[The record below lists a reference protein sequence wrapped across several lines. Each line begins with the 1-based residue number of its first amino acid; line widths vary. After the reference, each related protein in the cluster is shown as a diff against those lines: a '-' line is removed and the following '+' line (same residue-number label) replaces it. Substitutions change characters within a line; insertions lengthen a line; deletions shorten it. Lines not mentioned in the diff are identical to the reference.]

1 MGVRTIALRIAGT
14 KEAKEE
20 LEELGED
27 TSDFVIQTQSKV
39 DAQVRNL
46 TKTASNPNGIS
57 VLDQNGRLR
66 DTYDVLLDIAKVYD
80 EIVAKDDQMG
90 TNTSNALL
98 ELLAGKTRSNILAS
112 ILQNPQLLE
121 DAYEQSKNSQGI
133 GQREMDVYLD
143 SIEAKMAKMQNR
155 TQELAYTAF
164 DSDFIKTFIEGLT
177 EAIKLANQLIKTLG
191 TLPVLLGTIGGFG
204 LQSSGRGLFA
214 NAKGQGGLLSAI
226 KNTINNRRGV
236 SEEYELFGDYV
247 IQDTD
252 AATQVI
258 GEFGDE
264 MVTVADASESL
275 SGKLT
280 TMADS
285 AKTVVVNSKGV
296 SGAIGEIGDAANKTA
311 GGIGKFAGGLLNF
324 GKSILTSLAFSA
336 AISLA
341 VKGIQWL
348 LDVTVFAHKK
358 MIESGK
364 EAKDSIQDTI
374 SEFDTQKQAVIDID
388 VSIND
393 DKDAQKNFDDRLE
406 SISKKYSELNSGVNS
421 ITNDNISLTNEEYEQ
436 YLSICNKL
444 AEQYPSLVKGYDSQ
458 DNAILN
464 LGDNVDD
471 TTNKLK
477 EMAASAALASHI
489 EIGTKLQSQFDG
501 AKAQIS
507 DYEKEI
513 SNLEEE
519 SKGLQTTI
527 DQNKGFISLPTS
539 VADQKVIQQ
548 VVGEL
553 GYDSNTVQA
562 SFNGSYVNYYF
573 DGLKELSEE
582 QIAQINQSLSEK
594 FGVLDSQKIAEN
606 TQKISSIKL
615 LIQDQWSSITESVGD
630 YLKTSNTFNNLSD
643 DLQSALLSNLSDIN
657 IDKLTTDY
665 DGDILQFL
673 YSEYLE
679 PLSGFS
685 DEVQNQLSEAFKID
699 PSKMSIN
706 DYQSQIENIFS
717 QIFGDDSREW
727 LDAFGLTNR
736 FQELFSARNQ
746 VIKSLNPDGLLPMGD
761 IQEIAAWPIEKIQ
774 KAAELVR
781 KKHYETI
788 EQLESDL
795 EKDYTPKPTDTLADV
810 LNDESYKETAETASS
825 HLSTLTSALETL
837 RTEGHLTAETMVE
850 LQNAFPDLTE
860 FTTESLNEKAFE
872 ELDTWIKT
880 IREDMDEMT
889 PESKKQAQILI
900 RNMVDQYGDLGLS
913 INDIA
918 DTYYES
924 LGIEKSQIGTT
935 GIGTQFYSQVED
947 LRSKLAEEGI
957 ELDTH
962 VLYTLVAQDEFSGTA
977 DQILEKY
984 KDEKFFWEIILE
996 NQEFE
1001 KDITKQQALANNYQA
1016 MREVKQ
1022 AKGETITSADYGDL
1036 GALDQIANDRRG
1048 EAENAWKFYVNASKE
1063 DEDAAYVA
1071 WIDAETAARQAEA
1084 EALSK
1089 YQESVEAGAN
1099 DELKNLNDNNNVITD
1114 LQNDISKA
1122 ELNGGKASRKMYED
1136 LAKAQENSATINNNL
1151 ADQWQGFADS
1161 ERKKGK
1167 NANQA
1172 LITTWEQQAAEYRAA
1187 AIQAEAD
1194 ARENYANPALEEY
1207 NQLQNESN
1215 EIQRDITKAEQK
1227 NQKVSKQTYRD
1238 LLANGQKQ
1246 IRNLRQ
1252 QQEEVDEFSDSWW
1265 DLQNSIESMQDS
1277 MFEWGQSLDRI
1288 AYDQAAALADAI
1300 NTAMSE
1306 SASGTGL
1313 TTETINAL
1321 ITGFSDLS
1329 GKQFD
1334 LSDMFYNTAD
1344 GVKVNTEAMREL
1356 TDAEFD
1362 LQAVQIQNE
1371 IDQVQ
1376 QALDK
1381 NPGNSALQEKLQ
1393 TLMQTQAQYFAQ
1405 YEEMQK
1411 ALSYNNAIT
1420 VAEGTENAGA
1430 NYDANYARVK
1440 TYKEAREKGLIGTDE
1455 FKAWTS
1461 YLDVYGRDTIDAYDA
1476 VSTKIDRYFTE
1487 DASEGLS
1494 NFLVDMEK
1502 LGYAAQDADGYWTI
1516 TADDYNAAAQDMQMG
1531 SEWFMDTMRKLEDF
1545 GMIHTYVSSLTEAQL
1560 KAQDVEGQIAQAVQT
1575 YQHMLEMGASDE
1587 DLQKQIDKINELENA
1602 WSDVHE
1608 VAATWEEVT
1617 QQNRAEEFL
1626 GLEDRLTSLSEL
1638 YAQADTDAGR
1648 DAATK
1653 AAQDYVKQFG
1663 MTIDEELAKQ
1673 GIFQLSVESQIDYDS
1688 RFKKGSIENPLKA
1701 KEMGIAKEDRK
1712 EYKSIVSDIQNQ
1724 WGKNQDLSNL
1734 IQNIHGMSADELKEI
1749 DHADGEWQKGEKSL
1763 ESICNIL
1770 GVSYENA
1777 DLLIDAL
1784 AGLGLIEFPGVLDEI
1799 PDELA
1804 AGKEQLESLLS
1815 TAEKGSGAKYQIELE
1830 PDYSQMTPDQL
1841 QTQLSEIET
1850 FRMQISPDD
1859 TEMNAYLDELEEN
1872 ARVQLD
1878 IQAKLGAGDFTLPE
1892 IKRLIDTGD
1901 DEGLAAKL
1909 GIDMTQEGATDQ
1921 LERYKKMLQNMPQ
1934 SYDMVVHIDDS
1945 QFQQLVATVTGE
1957 PLDAEITANTDE
1969 AEGIWGKFKKA
1980 VEGNPIVQTI
1990 TQFFTGNKETQKTQQ
2005 TQATTTTATATVGA
2019 NTSSGNKDV
2028 EKFEKNVENVNKTTG
2043 TATVQVNTDQ
2053 ANAKINA
2060 LRNNLLLL
2068 NQLVVAPQFNESAI
2082 VRAITRTDT
2091 LIQKLQRAQQ
2101 LKQSSAIGTAHA
2113 SGTTLSHSYA
2123 GGTQDWTV
2131 GEDESALV
2139 NEIGQE
2145 SIVRDG
2151 VWQLIPGGPHVEDL
2165 QRDDIIFNAEQT
2177 SDLIRTGKTARS
2189 GRLVSYANGTVPGMP
2204 AYNRRTKSGTN
2215 QSFKFNKGTSSTKK
2229 NNGGGGNNGKKNKG
2243 NGKGKKTSKALDRF
2257 NKWLG
2262 KLFDWIEVR
2271 LDRIQRRIDLDTAKA
2286 ENAIGNIADGVEKI
2300 GTISENKNK
2309 NINDAMRNI
2318 STVNGNEQYEFTKS
2332 SAKTTDGV
2340 QRITGV
2346 KYSNIGSADTLI
2358 NNNLRGA
2365 NRYFAEAEKVAKKAT
2380 SGKTKIISA
2389 SKANDIIAKIQSG
2402 QINIAEY
2409 TEKERAFID
2418 AYKQW
2423 YDKAM
2428 DCVQAVED
2436 LKSQLKEL
2444 QQTKLDNITDE
2455 FDTLVE
2461 YADAV
2466 KASSEATVDYYNSAG
2481 FAKNTPTDRAEIT
2494 KQQNRQNE
2502 ITGLLI
2508 QEISAY
2514 KGELINAEKVFG
2526 KNSNEYHEAQ
2536 TKLEE
2541 INKSLIESQK
2551 TERELAHAGYDLS
2564 KTVRGYFIDRVKTL
2578 VGKLSDIASLSEK
2591 RGTTQRHGINIAQ
2604 IEDPYFEQ
2612 TRYNNEL
2619 VLKYYEDIKEA
2630 QREIAE
2636 EGAQIN
2642 SERYEELYKTI
2653 TDGESA
2659 ITSLLSANE
2668 DLKDSIRTLRWKGY
2682 NEFQK
2687 QLDTINSDFEHL
2699 QGFIRD
2705 GDVLD
2710 NDAQFT
2716 DLGFAQ
2722 IALIG
2727 EQMDTAEKK
2736 IRNAQGAISKLDE
2749 EYQNHIIS
2757 LEKYNEELDAQID
2770 IIQDASGAIFDYQ
2783 QKLADMYIDQITAE
2797 NDALQDL
2804 IKARQDALSAKKE

>member
-27 TSDFVIQTQSKV
+27 TSDFVVQTQSKV

-46 TKTASNPNGIS
+46 TKTASNPKGIS

-155 TQELAYTAF
+155 IQELAYTAF
-164 DSDFIKTFIEGLT
+164 DSDFIKTFVDGLT

-458 DNAILN
+458 GNAILN

-471 TTNKLK
+471 TTKKLK
-477 EMAASAALASHI
+477 EMATSAALASHI

-513 SNLEEE
+513 SDLEEE
-519 SKGLQTTI
+519 SKGLQATI

-606 TQKISSIKL
+606 TQKINSIKL

-665 DGDILQFL
+665 NGDILQFL

-727 LDAFGLTNR
+727 LDAFGLTDR

-795 EKDYTPKPTDTLADV
+795 EKDYTPKPTDTLSDV
-810 LNDESYKETAETASS
+810 LNDESYKETAEAASS
-825 HLSTLTSALETL
+825 HLSTLTGALETL

-850 LQNAFPDLTE
+850 LQNSFPDLTE
-860 FTTESLNEKAFE
+860 FTTESLNAKAFE
-872 ELDTWIKT
+872 ELDAWIKT
-880 IREDMDEMT
+880 IREDMDEMS
-889 PESKKQAQILI
+889 PEGKEQAQTLI
-900 RNMVDQYGDLGLS
+900 RNMVDQYGDLGL
-913 INDIA
+913 DISDVRKKYVDSNKA
-918 DTYYES
+918 PIHYR
-924 LGIEKSQIGTT
+924 G
-935 GIGTQFYSQVED
+935 QVGEGFD
-947 LRSKLAEEGI
+947 MMVAKLRSDLAEEGI

-984 KDEKFFWEIILE
+984 KDNKFFWEIILE

-1048 EAENAWKFYVNASKE
+1048 EAENAWEFYVNASEE
-1063 DEDAAYVA
+1063 DKDAAYVA

-1084 EALSK
+1084 ETLSK

-1151 ADQWQGFADS
+1151 ADLWQGFADS

-1194 ARENYANPALEEY
+1194 ARENYANPTLEEY

-1252 QQEEVDEFSDSWW
+1252 QQEAVDDFGEEWW
-1265 DLQNSIESMQDS
+1265 SLQNDIESVQDS

-1288 AYDQAAALADAI
+1288 VYDQAAALADAI
-1300 NTAMSE
+1300 NTAISE

-1313 TTETINAL
+1313 TSETINAL

-1344 GVKVNTEAMREL
+1344 GVKVNTEAVREL

-1362 LQAVQIQNE
+1362 LISANLADEIQAVQDKMNNTTDQTVWNSYNE
-1371 IDQVQ
+1371 Q
-1376 QALDK
+1376 
-1381 NPGNSALQEKLQ
+1381 LQ

-1411 ALSYNNAIT
+1411 ALSYNNAIEI
-1420 VAEGTENAGA
+1420 AEGTADKGE
-1430 NYDANYARVK
+1430 NYDNNYARLK
-1440 TYKEAREKGLIGTDE
+1440 TFKEDYENGKVGTDQ
-1455 FKAWTS
+1455 FKAFTA
-1461 YLDVYGRDTIDAYDA
+1461 YGDMFGRNTYEAFEAILP
-1476 VSTKIDRYFTE
+1476 KFERYFTE
-1487 DASEGLS
+1487 DATEGVE
-1494 NFLVDMEK
+1494 NFLKDLQAKGLAEYSDTEGWNMLFENEEDAARAMGMGPEFFNDM
-1502 LGYAAQDADGYWTI
+1502 LGKIQDLGGYYAKVG
-1516 TADDYNAAAQDMQMG
+1516 
-1531 SEWFMDTMRKLEDF
+1531 
-1545 GMIHTYVSSLTEAQL
+1545 SLTEYELNKQDLNAQL
-1560 KAQDVEGQIAQAVQT
+1560 ESALQTYVKMQQSGQATTDELKEQEKVIQSIRDQLDDNETNRENYLKDQEEKRKADFEGIQDNLKMYQDLYDKATSDEERDAIRKMAQKEVAQYGYDLKEGEIALSEKAQ
-1575 YQHMLEMGASDE
+1575 E
-1587 DLQKQIDKINELENA
+1587 DYE
-1602 WSDVHE
+1602 
-1608 VAATWEEVT
+1608 
-1617 QQNRAEEFL
+1617 
-1626 GLEDRLTSLSEL
+1626 
-1638 YAQADTDAGR
+1638 
-1648 DAATK
+1648 
-1653 AAQDYVKQFG
+1653 
-1663 MTIDEELAKQ
+1663 
-1673 GIFQLSVESQIDYDS
+1673 S
-1688 RFKKGSIENPLKA
+1688 RFKQGTIETPLTA
-1701 KEMGIAKEDRK
+1701 KEMGVAKEDRK
-1712 EYKSIVSDIQNQ
+1712 EYKSIVGDIQNQ

-1734 IQNIHGMSADELKEI
+1734 IQNIRGMSADELKEI
-1749 DHADGEWQKGEKSL
+1749 DHADGEWQKGEESL

-1804 AGKEQLESLLS
+1804 TGKEQLESLLS

-1830 PDYSQMTPDQL
+1830 PDYSKMTPDQL
-1841 QTQLSEIET
+1841 RTQLSEIENL
-1850 FRMQISPDD
+1850 RIQLSPDD

-1901 DEGLAAKL
+1901 DEGLAAEL
-1909 GIDMTQEGATDQ
+1909 GIDMTQDGAEDQ
-1921 LERYKKMLQNMPQ
+1921 LARYKKMLQDMPQ

-1945 QFQQLVATVTGE
+1945 QFQQLVDTVTGT

-1990 TQFFTGNKETQKTQQ
+1990 TQFFTGNKETQKPQQ
-2005 TQATTTTATATVGA
+2005 TQTTTTTATATVGA

-2113 SGTTLSHSYA
+2113 RGTALSHSYA

-2131 GEDESALV
+2131 GEDENALV

-2177 SDLIRTGKTARS
+2177 ADLIRTGKTARS
-2189 GRLVSYANGTVPGMP
+2189 GRLVAHANGTVDNMSAFASLGK
-2204 AYNRRTKSGTN
+2204 YKS
-2215 QSFKFNKGTSSTKK
+2215 KKKKSS
-2229 NNGGGGNNGKKNKG
+2229 GGGNSGGSSGGKKSKG
-2243 NGKGKKTSKALDRF
+2243 KSSGKKTTNLDRF

-2271 LDRIQRRIDLDTAKA
+2271 LDHIQRRIDLATAKA

-2309 NINDAMRNI
+2309 NINEAMRNI

-2455 FDTLVE
+2455 FETLVGYQEAITDSSKAMVE
-2461 YADAV
+2461 YYKSFGQNVNTGDRKELLGQRDRQ
-2466 KASSEATVDYYNSAG
+2466 KAITEDLALEFDKYTEELKN
-2481 FAKNTPTDRAEIT
+2481 AKE
-2494 KQQNRQNE
+2494 
-2502 ITGLLI
+2502 
-2508 QEISAY
+2508 
-2514 KGELINAEKVFG
+2514 VFG
-2526 KNSNEYHEAQ
+2526 ENSNEYHEAL
-2536 TKLEE
+2536 TTWEGIRKEW
-2541 INKSLIESQK
+2541 IESRK
-2551 TERELAHAGYDLS
+2551 TTVELTHEIDELAF
-2564 KTVRGYFIDRVKTL
+2564 TVRGYAIDRFKTL
-2578 VGKLSDIASLSEK
+2578 GDKLASIASLAEK
-2591 RGTTQRHGINIAQ
+2591 RGT
-2604 IEDPYFEQ
+2604 D
-2612 TRYNNEL
+2612 TRGHRVVENYYSDQLGTNYQMI
-2619 VLKYYEDIKEA
+2619 LKYQEEINERKAQMEKYIKDEQEGLRVDSA
-2630 QREIAE
+2630 LYQELSGKINDAE
-2636 EGAQIN
+2636 TQI
-2642 SERYEELYKTI
+2642 L
-2653 TDGESA
+2653 
-2659 ITSLLSANE
+2659 SLLSANE
-2668 DLKDSIRTLRWKGY
+2668 DLVKSIRGLRWKGY
-2682 NEFQK
+2682 EDLQRQLNNAREDFQHIRD
-2687 QLDTINSDFEHL
+2687 L
-2699 QGFIRD
+2699 IRD
-2705 GDVLD
+2705 GEILD
-2710 NDAQFT
+2710 DDGQLT
-2716 DLGFAQ
+2716 ERGFAS

-2727 EQMDTAEKK
+2727 EDMLIAEKN
-2736 IRNAQGAISKLDE
+2736 ISNAKAALQKLDE
-2749 EYQNHIIS
+2749 EYKNGVIN
-2757 LEKYNEELDAQID
+2757 LETYNSEVDEQIGL
-2770 IIQDASGAIFDYQ
+2770 IQDNAKAIQDDQ
-2783 QKLADMYIDQITAE
+2783 QALADIKIDQITAQ